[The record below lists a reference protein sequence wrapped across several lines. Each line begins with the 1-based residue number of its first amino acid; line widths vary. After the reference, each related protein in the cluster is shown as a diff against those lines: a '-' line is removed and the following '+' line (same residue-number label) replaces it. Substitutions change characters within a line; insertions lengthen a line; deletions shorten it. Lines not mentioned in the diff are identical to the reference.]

1 MSACAAKSQQI
12 TGIFKSYKS
21 LSTSNSCKSIR
32 KKNLCSL
39 VISTDALIRS
49 AGFIQEQDLSL
60 EETQK
65 DLRKQFLT
73 SNNVAQGVSTIFI
86 QAIYHLG

>member
-1 MSACAAKSQQI
+1 MLQSHNRSLEFSNPTNHYPLQI
-12 TGIFKSYKS
+12 HVS
-21 LSTSNSCKSIR
+21 LLG